1 MNVVTGADDVLAYG
15 DVDLDKSSRYD
26 RTREF
31 LQLVR
36 RLWTE
41 EDVTFDGEYFSVE
54 HSTLQ
59 PRPFGAEEGRHP
71 EAVLRRRVGGRGG
84 GRGRRG

>member
-36 RLWTE
+36 RRWTE
-41 EDVTFDGEYFSVE
+41 EDVARELRKSDEY
-54 HSTLQ
+54 
-59 PRPFGAEEGRHP
+59 
-71 EAVLRRRVGGRGG
+71 RRKR
-84 GRGRRG
+84 